1 MAWPSR
7 CGIAEL
13 VYRHLSGLTLVA
25 SFGNFTVYEGEFE
38 MLLKYI
44 VGYIATGIAF
54 AVIDSVWL
62 RTMYT
67 RLYQPEI
74 GELLMK
80 GGFRMGPAII
90 FYLLY
95 ILGMMIFAVGPAL
108 LTGKWQTA
116 LIWGAL
122 MGFFCYMTYDLTNYA
137 TLKVWSTKVTILDI
151 IWGTFLTGS
160 ASLAGFWITQ
170 ALLGKN
176 V

>member
-1 MAWPSR
+1 MA
-7 CGIAEL
+7 
-13 VYRHLSGLTLVA
+13 VVRHLYCKDGIIV
-25 SFGNFTVYEGEFE
+25 
-38 MLLKYI
+38 MLIKYI
-44 VGYIATGIAF
+44 VGYIATGVAF
-54 AVIDSVWL
+54 AAIDSVWL

-67 RLYQPEI
+67 RLYQPEV
-74 GELLMK
+74 GEMMMK

-122 MGFFCYMTYDLTNYA
+122 LGFFCYMTYDLTNYA

-160 ASLAGFWITQ
+160 ASVVGFWITQ
-170 ALLGKN
+170 ALLGKSA
-176 V
+176 